1 MFSPEVLKK
10 RRSELKI
17 SQSEVARELGIS
29 RQSYFTWENGK
40 TKPNSQNIEKLADIL
55 GVSPSYFESEH
66 KIVKTYLQLN
76 SNNREKVEDYAEEL
90 LTVQEENK
98 IISLYSIKVIDDIEL
113 SAGLGEGIYD
123 ESESVEVFADKD
135 YSYDI
140 ATWIKGDSM
149 EPVYLSGEVALIRE
163 GGFDYDG
170 AVYAVVWNE
179 RAYIKKV
186 YLEEDGYRLVSLNPD
201 YSDMFASAEDNP
213 RIVGKIIGH
222 FMPVLNA

>member
-1 MFSPEVLKK
+1 MFSPESLKK
-10 RRSELKI
+10 RRTELKI
-17 SQSEVARELGIS
+17 SQADMARKLDIS
-29 RQSYFTWENGK
+29 RQSYFTWESGK
-40 TKPNSQNIEKLADIL
+40 TKPNSHNIEKLADIL
-55 GVSPSYFESEH
+55 GVSTGYFESEH
-66 KIVKTYLQLN
+66 RIVETYLKLN
-76 SNNREKVEDYAEEL
+76 DINRVKVEEYAEEL
-90 LTVQEENK
+90 LTVQEESK
-98 IISLYSIKVIDDIEL
+98 VVQLYSIKVIDDVEL
-113 SAGLGEGIYD
+113 SAGLGESTYD
-123 ESESVEVFADKD
+123 ETDTVEVFSETD
-135 YSYDI
+135 YQYDI

-149 EPVYLSGEVALIRE
+149 EPVYASGEVALIRE

-222 FMPVLNA
+222 FMPVVGG

>member
-1 MFSPEVLKK
+1 MFSPEALKK
-10 RRSELKI
+10 RRIELKI
-17 SQSEVARELGIS
+17 SQADMARQLNIT

-55 GVSPSYFESEH
+55 GVSTSYFESEY
-66 KIVKTYLQLN
+66 KIVDSYLRLN
-76 SNNREKVEDYAEEL
+76 AINREKVEDYAEEL
-90 LTVQEENK
+90 LTIQEENK
-98 IISLYSIKVIDDIEL
+98 VVQLYSIKVIDDIEL
-113 SAGLGEGIYD
+113 SAGLGASIYD
-123 ESESVEVFADKD
+123 ESEYVEVFADID
-135 YSYDI
+135 YNYDI

-163 GGFDYDG
+163 GSFDYDG
-170 AVYAVVWNE
+170 AVYAIVWNE

-222 FMPVLNA
+222 FMPVVGG

>member
-1 MFSPEVLKK
+1 MFSPEMLKQ
-10 RRSELKI
+10 RRKELKLT
-17 SQSEVARELGIS
+17 QSDIARELNIT

-55 GVSPSYFESEH
+55 GVSSSYFESEY
-66 KIVKTYLQLN
+66 KIVNTYLQLN
-76 SNNREKVEDYAEEL
+76 SLNREKVEHYAEEL

-98 IISLYSIKVIDDIEL
+98 VVSLYSIKVIDDIEL
-113 SAGLGEGIYD
+113 SAGLGESIYD

-149 EPVYLSGEVALIRE
+149 EPIYLSGEVALIRE

-170 AVYAVVWNE
+170 AVYAVIWNE

-186 YLEEDGYRLVSLNPD
+186 YLEEDGYRLVSLNTD
-201 YSDMFASAEDNP
+201 YPDMFASAEDNP

-222 FMPVLNA
+222 FMPIVGG

>member
-1 MFSPEVLKK
+1 MFSPEMLKQ
-10 RRSELKI
+10 RRKELKLT
-17 SQSEVARELGIS
+17 QSDIARELNIT

-55 GVSPSYFESEH
+55 GVSSSYFESEY
-66 KIVKTYLQLN
+66 KIVNTYLQLN
-76 SNNREKVEDYAEEL
+76 SLNREKVEHYAEEL

-98 IISLYSIKVIDDIEL
+98 VVSLYSIKVIDDIEL
-113 SAGLGEGIYD
+113 SAGLGESIYD

-149 EPVYLSGEVALIRE
+149 EPIYLSGEVALIRE

-186 YLEEDGYRLVSLNPD
+186 YLEEDGYRLVSLNTD
-201 YSDMFASAEDNP
+201 YPDMFASAEDNP

-222 FMPVLNA
+222 FMPIVGG

>member
-1 MFSPEVLKK
+1 MFSPEALKK
-10 RRSELKI
+10 RRIELKI
-17 SQSEVARELGIS
+17 SQADMARQLDIT

-55 GVSPSYFESEH
+55 GVSTSYFESEY
-66 KIVKTYLQLN
+66 KIVDTYLRLN
-76 SNNREKVEDYAEEL
+76 AINREKVEDYAEEL
-90 LTVQEENK
+90 LTIQEENK
-98 IISLYSIKVIDDIEL
+98 VVQLYSIKVIDDIEL
-113 SAGLGEGIYD
+113 SAGLGESIYD
-123 ESESVEVFADKD
+123 ESEYVEVFADID
-135 YSYDI
+135 YNYDI
-140 ATWIKGDSM
+140 AIWIKGDSM

-170 AVYAVVWNE
+170 AVYAIVWNE

-222 FMPVLNA
+222 FMPVVGG

>member
-76 SNNREKVEDYAEEL
+76 SNNREKVEHYAEEL

>member
-1 MFSPEVLKK
+1 MFSPEALKK

-17 SQSEVARELGIS
+17 TQAEMARKLDIT
-29 RQSYFTWENGK
+29 RQSYFTWESGK
-40 TKPNSQNIEKLADIL
+40 TKPNSQNIEKLANIL
-55 GVSPSYFESEH
+55 GVSTSYFESEY
-66 KIVKTYLQLN
+66 KLVRTYLQLN
-76 SNNREKVEDYAEEL
+76 SHNREKVESYAEEL
-90 LTVQEENK
+90 LIVQKENNVMP
-98 IISLYSIKVIDDIEL
+98 LYSVKVIDDIEL
-113 SAGLGEGIYD
+113 SAGLGESIYD
-123 ESESVEVFADKD
+123 ESETVEVFSDKD

-149 EPVYLSGEVALIRE
+149 EPIYLSGEVALIRE
-163 GGFDYDG
+163 GRFDYDG

-186 YLEEDGYRLVSLNPD
+186 YLEEGGYRLVSLNPD

-222 FMPVLNA
+222 FMPVIGG

>member
-1 MFSPEVLKK
+1 MFSPEALKK
-10 RRSELKI
+10 RRTDLKI
-17 SQSEVARELGIS
+17 SQADMARQLDIT
-29 RQSYFTWENGK
+29 RQSYFTWESGK

-55 GVSPSYFESEH
+55 GVSTSYFESEY
-66 KIVKTYLQLN
+66 KIVETYLQLN
-76 SNNREKVEDYAEEL
+76 PLNREKVEDYAEEL
-90 LTVQEENK
+90 LTIQNDSKLIE
-98 IISLYSIKVIDDIEL
+98 LYRIKVIDDIEL
-113 SAGLGEGIYD
+113 SAGLGESIYD
-123 ESESVEVFADKD
+123 EAETVEVFSDTD
-135 YSYDI
+135 YQYDL

-149 EPVYLSGEVALIRE
+149 EPVYMSGEVALIRE
-163 GGFDYDG
+163 GSFDYDG

-222 FMPVLNA
+222 FMPVVGG